1 MEEENSN
8 PIRDLIEKMDEEMR
22 VIKDKSAV
30 IEEQL
35 RDFQSVEMEYVTR
48 DLIGDA
54 SPERSRIQR
63 IDHIST
69 FLDNVSERIEK
80 ELKKSYLKEFDIV
93 VDYDRDLSVHTPM
106 EASYR
111 EGLEREIE
119 GRLGFSI
126 DEYNKRTVMI
136 EDRVLDI
143 CREIQDLMNAIR
155 GSIQQLHR
163 LELQFQYLASFTGG
177 GGSRAGGDYH
187 DDPEFELV
195 LERMEKRIQDGMEE
209 KIRKTIREN
218 VAKIHFH
225 FSTIKLL
232 QAKLY
237 QKVVTKYTCNI
248 CIQNDIDCY
257 YDKCGHAICR
267 GCGIRNRNSNVCP
280 FCKSESALKQLF
292 L

>member
-1 MEEENSN
+1 MEEGN

-22 VIKDKSAV
+22 VIKDKSAI

-35 RDFQSVEMEYVTR
+35 RDFQSVEIEYVTR
-48 DLIGDA
+48 DLTANIDDRTQA
-54 SPERSRIQR
+54 QR

-80 ELKKSYLKEFDIV
+80 ELKKSYLKEFDVIV
-93 VDYDRDLSVHTPM
+93 DDHEQST
-106 EASYR
+106 YR
-111 EGLEREIE
+111 EGIEREMEARI
-119 GRLGFSI
+119 GFSI

-136 EDRVLDI
+136 EDRVLEI

-163 LELQFQYLASFTGG
+163 LELQFQYLVSFSGG
-177 GGSRAGGDYH
+177 MGAGNGDGGDYQ

-195 LERMEKRIQDGMEE
+195 LERLEKRIQDGMEE

>member
-1 MEEENSN
+1 MEEESPN

-35 RDFQSVEMEYVTR
+35 RDFQSVEMEYVNR
-48 DLIGDA
+48 EVHPGNL
-54 SPERSRIQR
+54 ERSRAQR

-111 EGLEREIE
+111 DGIERDIE
-119 GRLGFSI
+119 ARLGFSI
-126 DEYNKRTVMI
+126 DEYNKRTVAI
-136 EDRVLDI
+136 EDRVLEI
-143 CREIQDLMNAIR
+143 CREIQDLMNTIR

-163 LELQFQYLASFTGG
+163 LELQFQYLTSFTG
-177 GGSRAGGDYH
+177 AKENDY

-195 LERMEKRIQDGMEE
+195 LNRLEKRIQDGMEE

-248 CIQNDIDCY
+248 CIQNNIDCY

-280 FCKSESALKQLF
+280 FCKSDSTLKQLF

>member
-1 MEEENSN
+1 MEEGN
-8 PIRDLIEKMDEEMR
+8 PIRDLIEKMDDEMR

-48 DLIGDA
+48 DL
-54 SPERSRIQR
+54 STKTERTQAQR

-80 ELKKSYLKEFDIV
+80 ELKKSYLKEFDVIV
-93 VDYDRDLSVHTPM
+93 DDHEQS
-106 EASYR
+106 SYR
-111 EGLEREIE
+111 EGIEREIE
-119 GRLGFSI
+119 ARLGFSI

-136 EDRVLDI
+136 EDRVLEI

-163 LELQFQYLASFTGG
+163 LELQFQYLASFTGRV
-177 GGSRAGGDYH
+177 GS

-237 QKVVTKYTCNI
+237 HKVVTKYTCNI
-248 CIQNDIDCY
+248 CIQTDIDCY
-257 YDKCGHAICR
+257 YEKCGHAICR

>member
-1 MEEENSN
+1 MEEESPY

-48 DLIGDA
+48 DRELIVN
-54 SPERSRIQR
+54 SERTRLQR

-69 FLDNVSERIEK
+69 FLDNISERIEK

-111 EGLEREIE
+111 DGIDRDIE
-119 GRLGFSI
+119 ARLGFSI
-126 DEYNKRTVMI
+126 DEYNKRTVAI
-136 EDRVLDI
+136 EDRVLEI

-163 LELQFQYLASFTGG
+163 LELQFQYLASFSGG
-177 GGSRAGGDYH
+177 GTKDGDYE
-187 DDPEFELV
+187 DPEFELV
-195 LERMEKRIQDGMEE
+195 LNRLEKRIQDGMEE

-248 CIQNDIDCY
+248 CIQNNIDCY

-280 FCKSESALKQLF
+280 FCKSDSTLKQLF

>member
-1 MEEENSN
+1 MEEGSPN

-35 RDFQSVEMEYVTR
+35 HDFQSVEMEYVTR
-48 DLIGDA
+48 DSHPA
-54 SPERSRIQR
+54 NPERSRAQR

-69 FLDNVSERIEK
+69 FLDNISERIEK

-111 EGLEREIE
+111 DGIDRDIE
-119 GRLGFSI
+119 ARLGFSI

-136 EDRVLDI
+136 EDRVLEI

-163 LELQFQYLASFTGG
+163 LELQFQYLASFSGG
-177 GGSRAGGDYH
+177 KESDYQ

-195 LERMEKRIQDGMEE
+195 LNRLEKRIQDGMEE

-237 QKVVTKYTCNI
+237 QKVVTQYTCNI
-248 CIQNDIDCY
+248 CIQNNIDCY

-280 FCKSESALKQLF
+280 FCKSDSTLKQLF